1 MLQSSTVG
9 FLKNLAKNNDK
20 SWFDAHGKQ
29 YDAARADYC
38 QFVEQLIAKISEF
51 DSDVE
56 QLEAKNCLF
65 RINRDV
71 RFSKDKSPYKTN
83 FGASISKGGKKS
95 GYAGYYFHLEPGKSF
110 FGGGIWM
117 PEADKVKKIRQE
129 IDYCFDEFKG
139 ILNQKPFQKTYK
151 DLYTG
156 EDSKLSR
163 IPQGFEKDN
172 PAGEYLKLKSWLA
185 TMEIPNSQLAS
196 KTLLSE
202 TVKAAKALMPL
213 NRFLNRAI
221 EE

>member
-1 MLQSSTVG
+1 MLQLSTVG

-20 SWFDAHGKQ
+20 SWFDAHRKQ

-38 QFVEQLIAKISEF
+38 QFVEQLITKISQF
-51 DSDVE
+51 DTDVE
-56 QLEAKNCLF
+56 QLQAKNCLF
-65 RINRDV
+65 RVNRDV

-117 PEADKVKKIRQE
+117 PEADRVKKIRQE

-139 ILNQKPFQKTYK
+139 ILKQKPFQTIYK

-185 TMEIPNSQLAS
+185 TMEIPDSQLLS

-202 TVKAAKALMPL
+202 TVKAAKALRPL

>member
-1 MLQSSTVG
+1 MLQLSTVG

-20 SWFDAHGKQ
+20 AWFDAHRKQ
-29 YDAARADYC
+29 YDAAKDDYC
-38 QFVEQLIAKISEF
+38 QFIGQLIEKISQF
-51 DSDVE
+51 DKDLDE
-56 QLEAKNCLF
+56 LQAKNCLF

-83 FGASISKGGKKS
+83 FGASMSRGGKKS

-117 PEADKVKKIRQE
+117 PEPEKVKKIRQE

-139 ILNQKPFQKTYK
+139 ILKQKAFQSTYK

-185 TMEIPNSQLAS
+185 MIDIPDADLTSKSLLAD
-196 KTLLSE
+196 

-213 NRFLNRAI
+213 NKFLNRAI
-221 EE
+221 GD